1 MYKVTNEVE
10 KKIIELA
17 IIKARTTNKLLPDYN
32 DIINSTIDTLASNK
46 DEFQGILNSV
56 NEYKFEYES
65 KKIEDYLAPY
75 YLTTDI
81 TGSDTFGYT
90 CNVISTIDN
99 CVKFSS
105 ETQVSKL
112 EALLDL
118 DIIDVITKLNI

>member
-1 MYKVTNEVE
+1 MYNVTNEIE

-17 IIKARTTNKLLPDYN
+17 IIKARTTSKLLPDYN
-32 DIINSTIDTLASNK
+32 DIINSTIETLASNK

-56 NEYKFEYES
+56 NEYKFEHES
-65 KKIEDYLAPY
+65 KKIDGYLAPY
-75 YLTTDI
+75 NLTTSI